1 MNEHSIRLKIS
12 GEFACFTRPEAK
24 VERTSYPMPTPSA
37 ARNILDC
44 ICWKPEMR
52 WVVTSIS
59 LLKPIHYISV
69 RRNEVQSKL
78 SPMAVKRW
86 MGDPS
91 SYQPLAAGAGAN
103 TEGTPRN
110 TLMLRDVSYVIH
122 AYPVVFDKG
131 GDNTPQKY
139 SAIFKRRAEKGQC
152 FQQPALGCREFAAR
166 FEMAPETDIPLP
178 VSEDLGPMLYDVVF
192 RPEGNHP
199 VFFSARLENGIMNTR
214 PDIVLSDPTQR
225 QEVLQCSYRR

>member
-1 MNEHSIRLKIS
+1 MNENTVRLKVS

-24 VERTSYPMPTPSA
+24 VERTSYMMPTPSA

-59 LLKPIHYISV
+59 LLKRIQYISV

-78 SPMAVKRW
+78 SPGTVRRW
-86 MGDPS
+86 MNDPS
-91 SYQPLAAGAGAN
+91 AYQPLAAGAGAN

-110 TLMLRDVSYVIH
+110 TLMLRNVAYVID
-122 AYPVVFDKG
+122 AYPLVFDKG
-131 GDNTPQKY
+131 SDNTPQKY
-139 SAIFKRRAEKGQC
+139 CAMFMRRAERGQC

-166 FEMAPETDIPLP
+166 FEPPSDHDIPLP
-178 VSEDLGPMLYDVVF
+178 ISEDLGLMLYDIVF
-192 RPEGNHP
+192 RPDGNRP
-199 VFFSARLENGIMNTR
+199 VFFSARLESGVMNTR
-214 PDIVLSDPTQR
+214 PEIVLGDPAQR
-225 QEVLQCSYRR
+225 KEVLECSYRH